1 MREPLQEAVLEGVL
15 ESVARLEPEAQTL
28 LVAVSG
34 GSDSVALLHLLLEG
48 PYRLHVAHFDH
59 ALRPDS
65 AEDAAF
71 VGGVC
76 AALELPFHTTRAEV
90 ARVAAAKGWNVEDA
104 ARRLRYSFFT
114 RTAKRV
120 GADAVVTGHTR
131 DDQAETVLMQLLRG
145 AAFLRGMREKRG
157 RVVRPL
163 LNVARADL
171 LAYLDGIDQPYL
183 TDPTNV
189 DTTRTRA
196 WLRYEV
202 LPLLRSR
209 YPNVTRTLAGLAA
222 LQRDQET
229 HFARESESFLEGSSV
244 PVASLQRADAALQRQ
259 VVAQLLIRAHLQP
272 DAAHIETVRR
282 ALRQEHPQRISLPK
296 GYAARVA
303 YGRLELL
310 PPASPESTVEPKP
323 SLPLELPPEVDPDRL
338 ASFPDLV
345 IRTRRPGDRVR
356 LSGGTK
362 KLSDLLIDHKVPR
375 EDRDAL
381 RVLASGSEALW
392 VEGVA
397 TDVRV
402 AQAVEDADVGWM
414 KEALVRAREAAARG
428 ELPVGAVVVRDGSII
443 GAGANTTEA
452 ARDPTGHAELHAL
465 RAAGAALGD
474 WRLTGCT
481 LYVTLEPCPMCFG
494 AALQAHLPRLVYGAP
509 NNREGALGSV
519 ADLREA
525 PWKRSLEV
533 RGGVLGLAAGSL
545 LSAFFKSRR

>member
-1 MREPLQEAVLEGVL
+1 MREPLQEAVLKGGL
-15 ESVARLEPEAQTL
+15 ESVARLEPEAKTL

-34 GSDSVALLHLLLEG
+34 GSDSVALLHLLTGG

-71 VGGVC
+71 VGALC

-90 ARVAAAKGWNVEDA
+90 ARVAAVKGWNVEDA
-104 ARRLRYSFFT
+104 ARRLRYGFLAQ
-114 RTAKRV
+114 TAKRV

-145 AAFLRGMREKRG
+145 AAFLRGMRERRG
-157 RVVRPL
+157 WVVRPL

-171 LAYLDGIDQPYL
+171 LAYLDSIDQPYL
-183 TDPTNV
+183 TDPTNL

-196 WLRYEV
+196 WLRHEV
-202 LPLLRSR
+202 LPLLKTR
-209 YPNVTRTLAGLAA
+209 YPYVTRTLARLAA
-222 LQRDQET
+222 LQRDQEA
-229 HFARESESFLEGSSV
+229 HFARESERFLEGSSV
-244 PVASLQRADAALQRQ
+244 PVASLQKADAALQRH
-259 VVAQLLIRAHLQP
+259 VIAQLLIRVHLQP
-272 DAAHIETVRR
+272 DAAHIEAVRR
-282 ALRQEHPQRISLPK
+282 ALGQEHPQRLSLPK

-310 PPASPESTVEPKP
+310 PPASPEPTPTPKP
-323 SLPLELPPEVDPDRL
+323 LIPFELPPEVDPDRL
-338 ASFPDLV
+338 EPFLDLV
-345 IRTRRPGDRVR
+345 IRTRRPGDRIR
-356 LSGGTK
+356 LAGGAK
-362 KLSDLLIDHKVPR
+362 KLSDVLIDRKIPR

-381 RVLASGSEALW
+381 RVLASGSEVLW

-402 AQAVEDADVGWM
+402 AQEVEDADVGWM
-414 KEALVRAREAAARG
+414 KEALEHAREAAARG
-428 ELPVGAVVVRDGSII
+428 ELPVGAVVVKNGSVV

-474 WRLTGCT
+474 WRLTDCT

-533 RGGVLGLAAGSL
+533 RGGVLGLEAGRL
-545 LSAFFKSRR
+545 LSVFFKSRR

>member
-1 MREPLQEAVLEGVL
+1 MREPLQEAVLRSVL
-15 ESVARLEPEAQTL
+15 RLSPEARTL

-34 GSDSVALLHLLLEG
+34 GPDSVALLHLLTGG

-59 ALRPDS
+59 ALRPAS

-71 VGGVC
+71 VGGLC

-90 ARVAAAKGWNVEDA
+90 ARVAAAKGWNMEDA
-104 ARRLRYSFFT
+104 ARRLRYGFLT

-120 GADAVVTGHTR
+120 GADAVMTGHTQ

-145 AAFLRGMREKRG
+145 AAFLRGMRKKRG

-163 LNVARADL
+163 LGVARADL
-171 LAYLDGIDQPYL
+171 LTYLDSIDQPYL
-183 TDPTNV
+183 TDPTNL
-189 DTTRTRA
+189 DATRTRA
-196 WLRYEV
+196 WLRLEV
-202 LPLLRSR
+202 LPLLGSR
-209 YPNVTRTLAGLAA
+209 YPGITRTLAGLAA
-222 LQRDQET
+222 LQRDQEA

-244 PVASLQRADAALQRQ
+244 PVASLQRADVALQRH
-259 VVAQLLIRAHLQP
+259 VIAQLLTGARLQP
-272 DAAHIETVRR
+272 DAAHIEGVRR
-282 ALRQEHPQRISLPK
+282 ALGQEHPKRISLPK
-296 GYAARVA
+296 GHTARVA

-310 PPASPESTVEPKP
+310 PPASPESTVEPRA
-323 SLPLELPPEVDPDRL
+323 PLDLPPEVDSSKLKP
-338 ASFPDLV
+338 FPDLV
-345 IRTRRPGDRVR
+345 IRTRRPGDRIR
-356 LSGGTK
+356 LSGGAK
-362 KLSDLLIDHKVPR
+362 KLSDLLIDRKIPR
-375 EDRDAL
+375 EDRDTL
-381 RVLASGSEALW
+381 RVLASGSEVLW

-402 AQAVEDADVGWM
+402 ARAAEDADVRWM
-414 KEALVRAREAAARG
+414 KAALEHAREAAARG
-428 ELPVGAVVVRDGSII
+428 ELPVGAVVVKNGSVV

-474 WRLTGCT
+474 WRLAGCT

-533 RGGVLGLAAGSL
+533 RGGVLGLEAGSL